1 MIIFSSSKLR
11 RMVAG
16 GVVGLLVLCLAT
28 VANAN
33 GLADTVA
40 KVKPSI
46 VGVGTY
52 LPTRAPQSQLHGTGF
67 VVGDGYHVITNAHV
81 VKLKLALNKKEKLVI
96 FAGTGKRVSRRD
108 ARVLLLDEDHDL
120 ALLRISGT
128 KLPALTVGDSRKARE
143 GQSYAFTGFP
153 IGVILGLYPATHRGI
168 ISSITPIAAPMA
180 DSRQLTPA
188 LIKRLK
194 AAYKIFQ
201 LDATAYP
208 GNSGSPLYDEYTG
221 QVIGVIN
228 SVFVKGTKEAAI
240 ENPSGITY
248 AIPSRYVSALL
259 NKRPLHKTK
268 DE

>member
-1 MIIFSSSKLR
+1 MFSNLKRYRL
-11 RMVAG
+11 MVAR
-16 GVVGLLVLCLAT
+16 VVTLFIICLAT
-28 VANAN
+28 AVNAE
-33 GLADTVA
+33 GLAGTVA

-52 LPTRAPQSQLHGTGF
+52 LPTRGPQSQLHGTGF

-81 VKLKLALNKKEKLVI
+81 VMLKLAVEKKEKLVV
-96 FAGTGKRVSRRD
+96 FVGTGKRPSHRD
-108 ARVLLLDEDHDL
+108 ARVIVLDEEHDL
-120 ALLRISGT
+120 ALLRLTGT
-128 KLPALTVGDSRKARE
+128 KLPALTIADSRQARE
-143 GQSYAFTGFP
+143 GQHYAFTGFP
-153 IGVILGLYPATHRGI
+153 IGAILGLYPATHRGI
-168 ISSITPIAAPMA
+168 ISSITPIAVPMA

-194 AAYKIFQ
+194 AAYEIFQ

-208 GNSGSPLYDEYTG
+208 GNSGSPLYDEVTG

-248 AIPSRYVSALL
+248 AIPSRYVKALL
-259 NKRPLHKTK
+259 DKIKGQ
-268 DE
+268 